1 MSDTDLIVPVR
12 VNALVV
18 NTQSKLSQNFQLWYP
33 KFQDAI
39 DKKGPAEPMQARTTT
54 PQLGV
59 QVQWE
64 IPESLAT
71 GFYDQ
76 ETGETTFP
84 LVPNRWLVV
93 RYSGPK
99 DHRRAAGWVVHS
111 DFLEQYDPEGR
122 DGTSEFLKPW
132 APADEPSRAYIGRKH
147 QLTEDAPW
155 DESDA
160 VAGPPPRE
168 LFLTAVG
175 PGLPAFAA
183 YSEYHQ
189 DVFCLYES
197 DEDLPPV
204 GDDDPPEKLSYL
216 VVGWYSQDDGDILN
230 RAHEIPGLI
239 PPVSEDPDEAV
250 EGVAAILKGLG
261 WSVPGASEA
270 DVRGRERT
278 LYVGMCFG
286 VEWKL
291 NNFAPPTD
299 KPTHGDDIKVA
310 VGHST
315 ADAVGALTAAQT
327 GSAFTGDVMRAL
339 FEGTVDTFD
348 TAEGDQ
354 DLDEATRRAWFS
366 GHDGGHAWR
375 IVPRAAAA
383 DGQTRRS
390 SRASRTPDWLRT
402 LNQKQAEYD
411 RLAPRLAQAQWRL
424 WSLWWLRNQTSV
436 TPPGDFNDRAD
447 QLLEPNSP
455 TSLAAEVARQAAVV
469 QDLIDY
475 LPHGG
480 DPDALQRSIEDFLRD
495 KGLPVDLVLQRV
507 ALEPFHKPADPVVL
521 LDGAQSLRPLT
532 RDCEDP
538 LPCRLPSQLLR
549 TLRINGV
556 PVDAPVLPPTPNP
569 ANLPINRVPILAEF
583 ALLDQALMTPAN
595 DTAHGPTAL
604 HAIAASPVEHAV
616 PEYTAVW
623 KQAWLPMFLQWTL
636 QYCPTP
642 YFSDGATHW
651 TFKDEDYYWN
661 GDNAQRGTGEGGLRW
676 LYFTG
681 RTYLTPSAQYVERE
695 QIRRLLET
703 YPSEDDGVLRA
714 LRDDLDGLDQLS
726 QSLDGFNDWLLQQDG
741 AARFNPSGDIG
752 RAVGDQGAVPMPQSG
767 QPADPEDG
775 TPAED
780 WFQPVR
786 AGTFFFHEL
795 MIIDRFGQTVHIAR
809 PTDEHYKTLTPRRSR
824 SVTPTKGTELSP
836 TFSQVRRLIQ
846 LPPRL
851 MQEARVRL
859 ETVAACDGASFAAGP
874 TALDAVSDT
883 SPVAGWLML
892 NYLDRTLLVYAP
904 SGAPLGEL
912 RVVATESG
920 SEETAWN
927 PLPHSPHA
935 DPRFDG
941 EFPHLAGFLAR
952 LIGPYPERFHDLIKT
967 IDGTFDTV
975 TEPSAT
981 QDRSPARLIGRP
993 VVLMRVDLALQL
1005 RGEPMIRPNW
1015 ENLLN
1020 PKDEELPE
1028 DEKFPDYQWPVRL
1041 GDPAMLD
1048 DGLIGYFAA
1057 DSGPDSPISY
1067 DKLRAVSPVDDAG
1080 SGYVVGIDPKELEL
1094 PARPDERAITHHLTV
1109 LADPH
1114 NAVHATTGILPVT
1127 GVRLPAEVVQAALGR
1142 IRASFRLNPLLAPD
1156 RTPVEEELRRLR
1168 EGGDASPEIVIP
1180 QPARWHGQW
1189 TWAEPRAGAR
1199 DVPDWL
1205 EQAIAPADTRYHPDD
1220 SVPTARAGYLQLRPA
1235 VSDGE

>member
-1 MSDTDLIVPVR
+1 MSDPDLIVPVR

-18 NTQSKLSQNFQLWYP
+18 NTQSQISQNFQRWSP
-33 KFQDAI
+33 RFQDAI
-39 DKKGPAEPMQARTTT
+39 AKSGPAEPMQARTTA
-54 PQLGV
+54 PLLGV

-71 GFYDQ
+71 GHYDQ
-76 ETGETTFP
+76 KDGETTFP

-99 DHRRAAGWVVHS
+99 DNRRAAGWVVHS
-111 DFLEQYDPEGR
+111 DFLQQYDPANR
-122 DGTSEFLKPW
+122 RGTSEFLDPW
-132 APADEPSRAYIGRKH
+132 APADEPRRAYIGRKH
-147 QLTEDAPW
+147 QLTADAPW
-155 DESDA
+155 EETEA

-168 LFLTAVG
+168 LFLTAIG

-189 DVFCLYES
+189 DVFCLYEP
-197 DEDLPPV
+197 DTTLPVV

-216 VVGWYSQDDGDILN
+216 VVGWYSQDEGDILK

-239 PPVSEDPDEAV
+239 PPPSEDPDEAV
-250 EGVAAILKGLG
+250 EGVAAVLKGLG
-261 WSVPGASEA
+261 WAVPGASDS

-299 KPTHGDDIKVA
+299 KPAHGDDIKVA

-315 ADAVGALTAAQT
+315 ADAVGALAAAQT
-327 GSAFTGDVMRAL
+327 SSVFTGDVLRAL

-354 DLDEATRRAWFS
+354 DLDEATRRAWFC
-366 GHDGGHAWR
+366 GHDSGHAWR
-375 IVPRAAAA
+375 IVPRAAAV
-383 DGQTRRS
+383 DGESARS
-390 SRASRTPDWLRT
+390 ARASRTPDWLST
-402 LNQKQAEYD
+402 LNRKQAEYD

-424 WSLWWLRNQTSV
+424 WSIWWLRRQTSV
-436 TPPGDFNDRAD
+436 TPPGDFNARAD
-447 QLLEPNSP
+447 QLLDAHSP
-455 TSLAAEVARQAAVV
+455 DSLAAEVARQAAAVK
-469 QDLIDY
+469 DLIDY
-475 LPHGG
+475 LPHGA
-480 DPDALQRSIEDFLRD
+480 DPEALQRSIDAFLRD
-495 KGLPVDLVLQRV
+495 KDLPADLALQRV
-507 ALEPFHKPADPVVL
+507 AREPFHKPADPVVL
-521 LDGAQSLRPLT
+521 LDGAQSPRPLT
-532 RDCEDP
+532 RDAEDP

-556 PVDAPVLPPTPNP
+556 PVDAPALPPAPNP

-583 ALLDQALMTPAN
+583 ALLDQALLTPAT
-595 DTAHGPTAL
+595 DTSHGPTAL
-604 HAIAASPVEHAV
+604 HAIAAAPQEHGV
-616 PEYTAVW
+616 PEYTAGW

-636 QYCPTP
+636 KYCPTP
-642 YFSDGATHW
+642 YVSEGAEHW
-651 TFKDEDYYWN
+651 TFNGEDYDWN
-661 GDNAQRGTGEGGLRW
+661 GDNAQRGTGEGDLRW

-695 QIRRLLET
+695 QIRRLLQT

-714 LRDDLDGLDQLS
+714 LREDLDGLDQLS

-752 RAVGDQGAVPMPQSG
+752 RAVGDQGAVPVPQTVEPS
-767 QPADPEDG
+767 DPEDA

-786 AGTFFFHEL
+786 AGTFFFREL

-809 PTDEHYKTLTPRRSR
+809 PAQEHYKTLTPRRSP
-824 SVTPTKGTELSP
+824 SVTPTAGTQLSP
-836 TFSQVRRLIQ
+836 TFGQVRRLIQ

-859 ETVAACDGASFAAGP
+859 ETVAASDGAAFAAGP

-912 RVVATESG
+912 RVVVTESG

-935 DPRFDG
+935 DPASPGFTG

-952 LIGPYPERFHDLIKT
+952 LIGPYPERFRDLITT
-967 IDGTFDTV
+967 IDGTFDSV
-975 TEPSAT
+975 IEPSAS

-1005 RGEPMIRPNW
+1005 RGQPMIRPGW
-1015 ENLLN
+1015 ENILT
-1020 PKDEELPE
+1020 PE
-1028 DEKFPDYQWPVRL
+1028 PEPFPDYRWPVRL

-1048 DGLIGYFAA
+1048 DGLIGYYAGESGA
-1057 DSGPDSPISY
+1057 DSPVSY
-1067 DKLRAVSPVDDAG
+1067 DTLRAVSPTDDAD
-1080 SGYVVGIDPKELEL
+1080 SGYVVGIDPQELEL
-1094 PARPDERAITHHLTV
+1094 PARPDERAVTHHLTV

-1114 NAVHATTGILPVT
+1114 NPVHATTGILPVT
-1127 GVRLPAEVVQAALGR
+1127 SVRLPAEVVQAALGR

-1156 RTPVEEELRRLR
+1156 RIPVEEELRRLR
-1168 EGGDASPEIVIP
+1168 EGGDAQPEIVLP
-1180 QPARWHGQW
+1180 PPARWHGQW
-1189 TWAEPRAGAR
+1189 TWAEPRAGAL

-1205 EQAIAPADTRYHPDD
+1205 EQALAPADTRYHPDD
-1220 SVPTARAGYLQLRPA
+1220 SVPTARAGYLQLRP
-1235 VSDGE
+1235 VVPDGE